1 MLYSMNNQNVMQFDS
16 GAYIFKEGERGEL
29 MYILLKGA
37 IDLKMKV
44 EGGETVLKTVD
55 TANEFFGEMALLDDR
70 PRSASAV
77 ATRLT
82 QVLAVDQPTFENMIL
97 TNGKFAL
104 KIIKVLAERIRRSND
119 QVSDLIE
126 TGPRERI
133 ARSMVDFAHNNG
145 ERIHDGSLKVNL
157 EAMKVW
163 INNHIGV
170 PLDEVEAA
178 VFRLIKMETISW
190 AATSI
195 KTKEC
200 VNLPEAFVKQYDRR
214 NQS

>member
-1 MLYSMNNQNVMQFDS
+1 MLFSMNSQNVMQFES
-16 GAYIFKEGERGEL
+16 GERIFREGERGDL
-29 MYILLKGA
+29 MYILIKGA
-37 IDLKMKV
+37 VDLKMKV

-82 QVLAVDQPTFENMIL
+82 QVLAVDQATFETMIL

-126 TGPRERI
+126 TGPRERV
-133 ARSMVDFAHNNG
+133 ARSMVDFALNYG
-145 ERIHDGSLKVNL
+145 ERIHDASLKVNL
-157 EAMKVW
+157 EAMKLW

-178 VFRLIKMETISW
+178 VFRLIKLETIAW
-190 AATSI
+190 AATSL
-195 KTKEC
+195 KTREC